1 MIEKEK
7 VLKVID
13 DFSAAKAEQ
22 NNIFVKKEQEN
33 FSLEKYQYGEKMK
46 GLLNY
51 LENLSCEEIID
62 LCALMDYGRK
72 CKYKEISI
80 PDIAMF
86 RQIRKSFLENHR
98 EDKHLANYL
107 LGKSELNIYLTYAA
121 KLYCEGVEGF

>member
-7 VLKVID
+7 VLKIID

-22 NNIFVKKEQEN
+22 NNIFVKNEQEN
-33 FSLEKYQYGEKMK
+33 FSLEKHQYGEKMK
-46 GLLNY
+46 GLLDY
-51 LENLSCEEIID
+51 LKNLSREEIID

-72 CKYKEISI
+72 CKHREISI

-86 RQIRKSFLENHR
+86 SQIRKSFLENHR

-107 LGKSELNIYLTYAA
+107 LGKSELNIYLTYAV
-121 KLYCEGVEGF
+121 KLYRE

>member
-13 DFSAAKAEQ
+13 DFSAAKAEH
-22 NNIFVKKEQEN
+22 EN
-33 FSLEKYQYGEKMK
+33 FSLEKHQYGEKMK

-51 LENLSCEEIID
+51 LKNLSREEIID

-107 LGKSELNIYLTYAA
+107 LGKSELNIYLTYAV
-121 KLYCEGVEGF
+121 KLYCEGAEGF

>member
-7 VLKVID
+7 VLKVIN
-13 DFSAAKAEQ
+13 DFCAAKAER
-22 NNIFVKKEQEN
+22 EN
-33 FSLEKYQYGEKMK
+33 FSLENINTYQYGEKMK

-72 CKYKEISI
+72 CKQKEISI
-80 PDIAMF
+80 PDIVMF

-98 EDKHLANYL
+98 EDKYLAYYL
-107 LGKSELNIYLTYAA
+107 LKKSELNIYLTYAV

>member
-22 NNIFVKKEQEN
+22 NNIFVKKEQEK

-46 GLLNY
+46 GLLDY
-51 LENLSCEEIID
+51 LKNLSCEEIID

-72 CKYKEISI
+72 CKHKEISI

-107 LGKSELNIYLTYAA
+107 LEKNELNIYLTYAV
-121 KLYCEGVEGF
+121 KLYCEGAEGF

>member
-13 DFSAAKAEQ
+13 DFSAVKAEQ
-22 NNIFVKKEQEN
+22 NKNEQEN
-33 FSLEKYQYGEKMK
+33 FPLEKYQYGEKMK
-46 GLLNY
+46 GLLDY
-51 LENLSCEEIID
+51 LKNLSCEEIID

-72 CKYKEISI
+72 CKQKDISI
-80 PDIAMF
+80 PDIVMF